1 MDEEELLRK
10 INWNEMLENWWVEWF
25 NGKHS
30 LLLKNVNEVILIC
43 NADLKLMLM
52 FFYESL

>member
-1 MDEEELLRK
+1 
-10 INWNEMLENWWVEWF
+10 MLENWWVEWF
-25 NGKHS
+25 IGKHS
-30 LLLKNVNEVILIC
+30 LLLKNVNEVIIIC

>member
-30 LLLKNVNEVILIC
+30 LLLKNVNEVIIIC